1 MKNVLELCEV
11 GGAYVW
17 CPRGIKRFKRE
28 REKRVLSIVSR
39 GLYPRE
45 KLAWPWIVENVSS
58 RSIEAARPIVS
69 PTVTTA
75 RFLAYRGSHT
85 DPAPS
90 LSRRLPLPCPVIV
103 RSVVCEQSCL
113 PIFTR
118 ALKHGLVTHQ
128 SDLNVLKQA
137 CCVCIVPTPAAE
149 D

>member
-1 MKNVLELCEV
+1 MKDVLELCKG
-11 GGAYVW
+11 GGALVW
-17 CPRGIKRFKRE
+17 CPCGIKRFKRE

-45 KLAWPWIVENVSS
+45 NLAWPWIVENLSS

-90 LSRRLPLPCPVIV
+90 LSRRLPHPCPVIV
-103 RSVVCEQSCL
+103 QSIVCEQLYL
-113 PIFTR
+113 PISTR
-118 ALKHGLVTHQ
+118 TLRTRIRASSK
-128 SDLNVLKQA
+128 
-137 CCVCIVPTPAAE
+137 
-149 D
+149 